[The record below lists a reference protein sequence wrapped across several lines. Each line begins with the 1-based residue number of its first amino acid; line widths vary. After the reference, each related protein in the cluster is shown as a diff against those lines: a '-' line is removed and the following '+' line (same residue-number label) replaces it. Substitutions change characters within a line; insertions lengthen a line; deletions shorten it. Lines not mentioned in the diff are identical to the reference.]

1 MVDFE
6 TAFKRPFTDIKKLVI
21 GIVLQV
27 IPIVNLLALGY
38 QLNCARTAMGKD
50 FKLPEWE
57 DWGKLFVKGL
67 LAVVITV
74 IYILPALIV
83 LIASVGMAFFAALG
97 AQGGDIIAIAM
108 GSIGIGALLGFLL
121 MLLAAYVLPAAIL
134 SYVKDDKI
142 GSAFKFK
149 AVSKKAFKVDYLVVW
164 IVMTIYEIILV
175 AILSVIPIM
184 GSAAGTFIASV
195 TSMTAFGEVYPEL

>member
-38 QLNCARTAMGKD
+38 QLNCARTAMSKD

-67 LAVVITV
+67 LAMVITV
-74 IYILPALIV
+74 IYLLPALIV
-83 LIASVGMAFFAALG
+83 LIASVGMAFFTALG
-97 AQGGDIIAIAM
+97 ARGSNIIAIAM

-134 SYVKDDKI
+134 SYVRDDNV

-149 AVSKKAFKVDYLVVW
+149 AVSKRAFKVDYLVVW
-164 IVMTIYEIILV
+164 IVTTIYEITLI

-184 GSAAGTFIASV
+184 GSAAGAFIASV